1 MRSSA
6 PVLYPNE
13 SVSQKVTAYAESHS
27 TDLPAHI
34 VAYHE
39 HIENTQPETSMLM
52 ISNFQAQNHIWL
64 SKLIGAKRVLE
75 IGVYVGYSGM
85 IWSHAVG
92 PDGTVT
98 GLEFNA
104 DYAKQAQAAWAAN
117 GIKNASVVVG
127 DALETLPA
135 LNPSEPY
142 DVIFI
147 DAQKSGYP
155 AYLSTILAA
164 SPASGGKGRLL
175 RPGGLIVADNVLRRG
190 MVADDSGENPYAA
203 GEKEAYRSAYSRSED
218 IDKLREFNAAVHDEP
233 RLDSWLMPLY
243 DGVHLARLVD

>member
-1 MRSSA
+1 MKSSA

-13 SVSQKVTAYAESHS
+13 SVSQKVTTYAESHS

-39 HIENTQPETSMLM
+39 HIDTTQPETSMLM
-52 ISNFQAQNHIWL
+52 ISNFQAQNHIWIA
-64 SKLIGAKRVLE
+64 KLIGAKRILE

-104 DYAKQAQAAWAAN
+104 DYAKQAEAAWAAN

-142 DVIFI
+142 DLIFI

-155 AYLSTILAA
+155 TYLSTILAA
-164 SPASGGKGRLL
+164 SPVSGGKGRLL

-190 MVADDSGENPYAA
+190 IVADDSDANPWVV
-203 GEKEAYRSAYSRSED
+203 GEKAQRAAYWRSED
-218 IDKLREFNAAVHDEP
+218 VDKLREFNAVVHDEP

-243 DGVHLARLVD
+243 DGVHLARLVN